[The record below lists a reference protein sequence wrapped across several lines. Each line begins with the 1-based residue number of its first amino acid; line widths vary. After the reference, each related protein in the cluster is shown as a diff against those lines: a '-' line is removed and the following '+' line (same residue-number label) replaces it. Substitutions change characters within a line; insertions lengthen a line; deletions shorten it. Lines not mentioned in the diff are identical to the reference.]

1 LEFTKNVT
9 DGPRSQ
15 ILLGGAPIS
24 FVPKNPDI
32 DLDVMYDFLKRDS
45 DGSTT
50 VNLQLSPN
58 S

>member
-1 LEFTKNVT
+1 MSQMT

-24 FVPKNPDI
+24 FVPNNPDI